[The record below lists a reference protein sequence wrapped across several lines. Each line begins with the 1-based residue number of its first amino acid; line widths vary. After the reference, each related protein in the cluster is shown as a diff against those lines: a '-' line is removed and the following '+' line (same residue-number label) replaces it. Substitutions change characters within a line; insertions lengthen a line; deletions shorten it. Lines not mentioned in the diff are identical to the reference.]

1 MHELAH
7 QEARVQNFI
16 SFIKGMCMRFA
27 YVVPGVSG
35 GTMAFMS
42 GMGRLRG
49 GPANTTTLRSEPPL
63 KLPPHNRESQPS

>member
-7 QEARVQNFI
+7 QEARIQDFI
-16 SFIKGMCMRFA
+16 LLIKGMCTGFA

-35 GTMAFMS
+35 GTMAFTS

-63 KLPPHNRESQPS
+63 KLTPHNRESQPS